1 MNVYNVMT
9 VVFLYHTRY
18 LWTKCVIVS
27 IINVF
32 IVLNHQVHRVLKPGS
47 TSSYTSWA
55 LGFSLYVS
63 NTTNRLDGILCFQD
77 TEFNTST
84 IPAVFNVTCTV
95 HGQYVI
101 YYNDR
106 LPGVTYPD
114 GYSPYAYN
122 DICEVEVFGMF
133 FGQILSIFIFFFF
146 YYSKDNLQW
155 SFVFDNLCFLIGH
168 L

>member
-1 MNVYNVMT
+1 M
-9 VVFLYHTRY
+9 
-18 LWTKCVIVS
+18 
-27 IINVF
+27 
-32 IVLNHQVHRVLKPGS
+32 HRVLKPGS

-101 YYNDR
+101 YYNER

-146 YYSKDNLQW
+146 ITVKMIYSDHLYLTICASSLAIFKENNILI
-155 SFVFDNLCFLIGH
+155 SFYICLSPHTFFI
-168 L
+168 